1 MRSRQLECFIRVCEL
16 GSITKAAATLN
27 IAQPALGIQIKGLE
41 REFGVQ
47 LLERNILGTTPTPAG
62 LTFLTEAKFILRRLQ
77 DLKRTLR
84 EQVEGAPQM
93 LTLGISPSLSTL
105 LATRLLERAR
115 ATMPRVTLTVIE
127 ELSHVLNE
135 QVEAGEL
142 DLALIYNAP
151 PNHAYT
157 QEPLLREILDL
168 VTNSGSPFD
177 LSEPIR
183 LRDLADV
190 ELTMPSGGD
199 VLRRVIEDEM
209 HAAGLSPRITF
220 PINSMP
226 AIKAV
231 IARGLACGILPVS
244 AVAAEVEAGTLK
256 VRRIV
261 EPSMW
266 RTLYLIR
273 PKTGEPPE
281 AASGIAAVVK
291 SLVVELCAENPTFEP
306 ITP

>member
-27 IAQPALGIQIKGLE
+27 IAQPALGIQIKALE

-47 LLERNILGTTPTPAG
+47 LLDRNILGTTPTAAG

-84 EQVEGAPQM
+84 EQVEGSPQ
-93 LTLGISPSLSTL
+93 LITLGISPSLSSI
-105 LATRLLERAR
+105 LATRLLEKLR
-115 ATMPRVTLTVIE
+115 ATMPRVTVTVVE
-127 ELSHVLNE
+127 ELSHVLND
-135 QVEAGEL
+135 QIEAGEL
-142 DLALIYNAP
+142 DLGLIYNAP

-168 VTNSGSPFD
+168 VTSTGSPYD
-177 LSEPIR
+177 LVEPIR

-190 ELTMPSGGD
+190 ELTMPSGRD
-199 VLRRVIEDEM
+199 VLRRLIEDEM
-209 HAAGLSPRITF
+209 NAAGLSPRITF

-226 AIKAV
+226 AMKAV
-231 IARGLACGILPVS
+231 IARGLACGILPAS
-244 AVAAEVEAGTLK
+244 AVATEVEAGTLK
-256 VRRIV
+256 VRKIV
-261 EPSMW
+261 EPSLW

-273 PKTGEPPE
+273 PKTGEPPD
-281 AASGIAAVVK
+281 AVNGIAGVIK
-291 SLVVELCAENPTFEP
+291 GLLHELCAEQPTFEP
-306 ITP
+306 VAG